1 MIAPSSGRLTQSL
14 ALQSNVSYEILAR
27 QNADGVNVPMQ
38 IGTGKFAKV
47 YKAWQRSARRNVRPV
62 AIKVLH
68 DHATIADERLF
79 KQEIDLL
86 KELTTVSTVHVIHT
100 LDIIHLPP
108 LAMCGCGVLYSPL
121 CPRGCG
127 QQLGRL
133 ERPGHDHDY
142 PLLHCP
148 RCGYEISGEDIQQRH
163 ADLLRPPAKTCC
175 VSNPSRAQR
184 GTLVNFVDREAVV
197 MELVEH
203 GLTDFPALQQQGLAQ
218 VGASGAMTAVM
229 HRPRHALARLR
240 RRVERRLRPDQ
251 PGYLA
256 QRVVLLQKIYLM
268 VQLAE
273 AVAWLHGEKKIVH
286 KDLAPDNVMIHAI
299 DGVAGLSDWRGETV
313 RELRERLRGRA
324 SFPSYDLKV
333 IDFGLADKDEL
344 SRSWYEEQDVLA
356 SATKLPY
363 LSPEARRRKERIS
376 EPLDISETS
385 PCFGVPAN
393 LYSTYLSVLPGDLV
407 AETSDTR
414 HDHDLEIVRVEPDGK
429 GGAFAYFQG
438 RPGPR
443 SASQKY
449 ELVRRL
455 GEPHDIYAV
464 GALFYFI
471 LTGKHEEVD
480 RLASLCTLLQEDS
493 QSALSTAALRLDQYY
508 LGRRNA
514 IPEPYLRDELMLLML
529 RAMVRGRPESFVQSR
544 IDRGPGA
551 AQLLLGETRRI
562 YHLLEDE
569 LVAAGVKERMLR
581 SLILAAPAAFV
592 MGLLLGLRAC

>member
-14 ALQSNVSYEILAR
+14 TLQSNVSYEILAR
-27 QNADGVNVPMQ
+27 QNTDGVNVPMQ
-38 IGTGKFAKV
+38 IGSGKFAKV

-68 DHATIADERLF
+68 DHAALADERLF

-100 LDIIHLPP
+100 LDIVHLPP
-108 LAMCGCGVLYSPL
+108 LAMCSCGVLYNPM

-127 QQLGRL
+127 RELGRL
-133 ERPGHDHDY
+133 ERAGHDY
-142 PLLHCP
+142 PLLHCS
-148 RCGYEISGEDIQQRH
+148 RCGYELSGEDIQQRH
-163 ADLLRPPAKTCC
+163 ADLLRPPAKICC
-175 VSNPSRAQR
+175 SNNPMRASR

-203 GLTDFPALQQQGLAQ
+203 GLTDFAALQQQGLAQ
-218 VGASGAMTAVM
+218 IGASGAIAATAQRQSGSIEIV
-229 HRPRHALARLR
+229 R
-240 RRVERRLRPDQ
+240 RRMEQRLWPDRP
-251 PGYLA
+251 GFLA
-256 QRVVLLQKIYLM
+256 QRVVLLQKVYLM

-324 SFPSYDLKV
+324 SFPSFDLKV

-356 SATKLPY
+356 SAIKLPY

-376 EPLDISETS
+376 EPLDINADS
-385 PCFGVPAN
+385 PCFTVPAN
-393 LYSTYLSVLPGDLV
+393 LFGTYLSVLPGDLI
-407 AETSDTR
+407 AELNDTR
-414 HDHDLEIVRVEPDGK
+414 HDHDLEIVRVEPDGR
-429 GGAFAYFQG
+429 GGALAYFQG
-438 RPGPR
+438 TPVPR
-443 SASQKY
+443 AASHKY

-471 LTGKHEEVD
+471 LTGRHEEVD
-480 RLASLCTLLQEDS
+480 RLSSLVTLLQEDR
-493 QSALSTAALRLDQYY
+493 QRALSTSALRLDQYY

-514 IPEPYLRDELMLLML
+514 IPEPFLRDELMRLML

-544 IDRGPGA
+544 IDRGPAA
-551 AQLLLGETRRI
+551 AQALLGETRRI

-569 LVAAGVKERMLR
+569 LLAAGLKERALR
-581 SLILAAPAAFV
+581 TLLLAVPSAFLL
-592 MGLLLGLRAC
+592 GLLLGTRGC

>member
-14 ALQSNVSYEILAR
+14 AIQSNVSYEVLAR
-27 QNADGVNVPMQ
+27 QSPEGMNVPMQ
-38 IGTGKFAKV
+38 VGSGKFAKV

-68 DHATIADERLF
+68 DHATLADERLF

-100 LDIIHLPP
+100 IDIVHLPP
-108 LAMCGCGVLYSPL
+108 LAMCACGVLYSPM

-127 QQLGRL
+127 LQLSRL
-133 ERPGHDHDY
+133 ERLDHDY
-142 PLLHCP
+142 PFLHCP
-148 RCGYEISGEDIQQRH
+148 RCGYEISGEDVQQKQ
-163 ADLLRPPAKTCC
+163 ADLFRAPAKLCC
-175 VSNPSRAQR
+175 EKNPSRAHR

-203 GLTDFPALQQQGLAQ
+203 GLVDFATLQQQGLAQ
-218 VGASGAMTAVM
+218 IGASGAVTAVL
-229 HRPRHALARLR
+229 PRTQPGFMGGVR
-240 RRVERRLRPDQ
+240 RRIAQRLWPDR

-256 QRVVLLQKIYLM
+256 QRVLLLQKLYLM

-286 KDLAPDNVMIHAI
+286 KDLAPDNVMIHAM
-299 DGVAGLSDWRGETV
+299 DGVAGLSDWRGEAV

-324 SFPSYDLKV
+324 SFPSFDLKV

-356 SATKLPY
+356 SAIKLPY

-376 EPLDISETS
+376 EPLDISEGS
-385 PCFGVPAN
+385 PCFTVPAN
-393 LYSTYLSVLPGDLV
+393 LYGTYLSVLPGDLI
-407 AETSDTR
+407 AELSDTH
-414 HDHDLEIVRVEPDGK
+414 HDHDLEIVRVESDGR
-429 GGAFAYFQG
+429 GGALAYFQG
-438 RPGPR
+438 TPAPQAAG
-443 SASQKY
+443 QKF

-480 RLASLCTLLQEDS
+480 RLTSLVTLLQEDS
-493 QSALSTAALRLDQYY
+493 QRALSPSALRLDQYY
-508 LGRRNA
+508 LGRKSA
-514 IPEPYLRDELMLLML
+514 IPEPFLRDELMLLML

-551 AQLLLGETRRI
+551 AQVLLGETRRI

-569 LVAAGVKERMLR
+569 LIAAGLKERALQR
-581 SLILAAPAAFV
+581 VAVALPTAF
-592 MGLLLGLRAC
+592 LLGLFLGMRGC

>member
-27 QNADGVNVPMQ
+27 QTTDGVNVPMQ
-38 IGTGKFAKV
+38 IGSGKFAKV

-68 DHATIADERLF
+68 DHASLADERLF

-100 LDIIHLPP
+100 LDIVHLPP
-108 LAMCGCGVLYSPL
+108 LAMCACGVLYTPL

-127 QQLGRL
+127 HALSRL
-133 ERPGHDHDY
+133 ERPGHDY

-148 RCGYEISGEDIQQRH
+148 RCGFELSGEDIQQRA
-163 ADLLRPPAKTCC
+163 ADLVRPPAKTCC
-175 VSNPSRAQR
+175 AHIPLRANR
-184 GTLVNFVDREAVV
+184 GTLVNFVDRESVV

-203 GLTDFPALQQQGLAQ
+203 GLPDFAALQQQGLAQ
-218 VGASGAMTAVM
+218 IGASGAYSAQAV
-229 HRPRHALARLR
+229 RPPTSLAALR
-240 RRVERRLRPDQ
+240 RRVERRLWPER

-256 QRVVLLQKIYLM
+256 QRVVLLQKLYVM

-273 AVAWLHGEKKIVH
+273 AVAWLHSEKKIVH
-286 KDLAPDNVMIHAI
+286 KDLAPDNIMIAAI
-299 DGVAGLSDWRGETV
+299 DGVAGLTDWRGEAV
-313 RELRERLRGRA
+313 RELQERLRGRA
-324 SFPSYDLKV
+324 SFPSFDLKV

-356 SATKLPY
+356 SAIKLPY
-363 LSPEARRRKERIS
+363 LSPEARRRKERVS
-376 EPLDISETS
+376 EPLDISAES
-385 PCFGVPAN
+385 PCFTVPNN
-393 LYSTYLSVLPGDLV
+393 LWGTYLSVLPGDLV
-407 AETSDTR
+407 ADINDTR
-414 HDHDLEIVRVEPDGK
+414 HDHDLEITRVEPDGR
-429 GGAFAYFQG
+429 GGALAYFQG
-438 RPGPR
+438 TPAPRPAG
-443 SASQKY
+443 QKY

-455 GEPHDIYAV
+455 GEPHDIYSV

-480 RLASLCTLLQEDS
+480 RLSSLVTLLQEDS
-493 QSALSTAALRLDQYY
+493 GRSLSTTALRLDQYY

-514 IPEPYLRDELMLLML
+514 IPEPFLRDELMLLML
-529 RAMVRGRPESFVQSR
+529 RAMVRGRPESFVASR
-544 IDRGPGA
+544 VDRGPAA
-551 AQLLLGETRRI
+551 AQALLGETRRI

-569 LVAAGVKERMLR
+569 LVAAGVKGRAMRTL
-581 SLILAAPAAFV
+581 LIAAPTAF
-592 MGLLLGLRAC
+592 LLGMLLGTRGC